1 MYCFSWAH
9 PIHTP
14 RICPFQ
20 MGYTSLSL
28 HPSFCSA
35 IQTVQSKFK
44 VWGGG
49 GGGACYGRTHWSL
62 ICDLASNHLYL
73 PLISHTSPLHANI
86 LLFLKTIYCQ
96 IKKRACY
103 DPEDYCCAY
112 CNPPLPT
119 VIRILQYN
127 ILHPPPPTHSNTHI
141 AIYMSI
147 SIGYSTGQCIGFSE
161 PTPIHTPRL
170 CPFQMVKHL
179 YPYTPPP
186 PFCSAIHTV
195 RSKFKVWG
203 ATFPVFRKSNCTPL
217 RFCSDAITGLL
228 WSIRHIGEILF
239 WRHHT

>member
-1 MYCFSWAH
+1 MYCLSWAH

-14 RICPFQ
+14 RICSFQ
-20 MGYTSLSL
+20 MVTHLYPYTPLSVL
-28 HPSFCSA
+28 RYRPYKA
-35 IQTVQSKFK
+35 NSKC
-44 VWGGG
+44 GGGGGRG

-119 VIRILQYN
+119 VIRILQCN

-147 SIGYSTGQCIGFSE
+147 SVGYSTGQCIGFSE
-161 PTPIHTPRL
+161 PTPIHTPRI
-170 CPFQMVKHL
+170 CPYQMVKHL

-186 PFCSAIHTV
+186 P
-195 RSKFKVWG
+195 
-203 ATFPVFRKSNCTPL
+203 
-217 RFCSDAITGLL
+217 
-228 WSIRHIGEILF
+228 ILF
-239 WRHHT
+239 CYTYRTKQIQSVGGKFPSF